1 MSTARITPGTR
12 SELGTVNWL
21 FCRAAAL
28 VMRVPDVHLFS
39 TLGRQRGL
47 FRAWLRFS
55 ASMMPGGK
63 LSRYDTEL
71 VILRVATLRAC
82 QYERD
87 HHERIGKRE
96 GIGRDVLA
104 RIDIGPSHVGW
115 SERERALLSG
125 VDRLVGEKDLDDA
138 TWSALARH
146 YTPEQLV
153 ELCLL
158 VGQYEMLATTIHAL
172 RIQRD
177 Y

>member
-1 MSTARITPGTR
+1 MTSARIAPGTR

-21 FCRAAAL
+21 FCRTASL
-28 VMRVPDVHLFS
+28 VMRVPDVNLFS
-39 TLGRQRGL
+39 TLARQRGL
-47 FRAWLRFS
+47 FRAWLHFS
-55 ASMMPGGK
+55 ARMMPGGK

-71 VILRVATLRAC
+71 VILRVSKLRAC

-87 HHERIGKRE
+87 HHERIGRRA
-96 GIGRDVLA
+96 GIDAGKLA
-104 RIDIGPSHVGW
+104 RVDVGPADPQW

-125 VDRLVGEKDLDDA
+125 VDRLVEEKDLDDA

-158 VGQYEMLATTIHAL
+158 VGQYEMLATTIRAL

>member
-1 MSTARITPGTR
+1 MTARIPPGTR
-12 SELGTVNWL
+12 RELGTINWL
-21 FCRAAAL
+21 FCRTAAL

-39 TLGRQRGL
+39 TLGRQRSL

-55 ASMMPGGK
+55 SQLMPGGK
-63 LSRYDTEL
+63 LPRYETEL
-71 VILRVATLRAC
+71 VILRISRLRSC

-87 HHERIGKRE
+87 HHERIGKRA
-96 GIGRDVLA
+96 GIGPEQLA
-104 RIDIGPSHVGW
+104 RIDAGPDAAGW
-115 SERERALLSG
+115 SDRDRALLAG
-125 VDRLVGEKDLDDA
+125 VDQLVNDKDVDDA

-146 YTPEQLV
+146 FTPEQLV
-153 ELCLL
+153 ELCLV

>member
-1 MSTARITPGTR
+1 MSAARIEPGTLR
-12 SELGTVNWL
+12 EIGALNWL
-21 FCRAAAL
+21 VCRTAA
-28 VMRVPDVHLFS
+28 VFMHVPQVNLFK

-55 ASMMPGGK
+55 GKMMPGGT
-63 LSRYDTEL
+63 LTRYETEL
-71 VILRVATLRAC
+71 VILRVSKLRGC

-87 HHERIGKRE
+87 HHERIGLRA
-96 GIGRDVLA
+96 GIDAAALA
-104 RIDIGPSHVGW
+104 RIDEGSSHAGW
-115 SERERALLSG
+115 SDRERALLTG

-146 YTPEQLV
+146 YTPPQLV